1 MSKVKMIVDTSVAI
15 VDRLAGSENVKKF
28 LCGTYEDGTARTLP
42 DCLNNETMSPKAKK
56 KKNKKKHNAK
66 LKL

>member
-15 VDRLAGSENVKKF
+15 VDKLAGSENVKKF

-42 DCLNNETMSPKAKK
+42 DCLNNETMSPKAKQC
-56 KKNKKKHNAK
+56 
-66 LKL
+66 